1 MQSYKNKNDFSNIRQ
16 ISGYAWLIL
25 VVNQEEIGAR
35 LGLSKNYVKHLPM
48 FREYIDLLIDNN
60 KKAYIYQCLADKY
73 KMHPDSIKR
82 VITKLLQIT
91 KV

>member
-1 MQSYKNKNDFSNIRQ
+1 
-16 ISGYAWLIL
+16 
-25 VVNQEEIGAR
+25 
-35 LGLSKNYVKHLPM
+35 M

-73 KMHPDSIKR
+73 KMHPDSVKR